1 MALASGADLKDVLR
15 MTQLFEHVMV
25 TGGSGFIGTHLIRL
39 LLSDPSVRTITVLD
53 LRPPEITDP
62 RVNYVCVDLRQPINY
77 HLNTAVSV
85 CFHLAAL
92 CKEPQY
98 GWEDYFCTNHVGT
111 KHLCDFATREK
122 IRNIVL
128 TSTMMVYRA
137 GERRSKETDCTAPDT
152 AYGISKLLA
161 EAALEKWAAADGRS
175 LHIVRPGVVFGR
187 GESGNFTRLYKALKR
202 GRFVYVGRSS
212 TRKAC
217 IYVKDL
223 CCFMRL
229 LAETSEGLGIY
240 NAALPV
246 PVTIREI
253 CETFCK
259 VFGLKQRIP
268 TVPFRL
274 ALLAGYCGDVAH
286 ALGVATDL
294 HHRRI
299 EKLFFS
305 TDIAT
310 DAMLDTGFH
319 PAYGL
324 AEGLIEWRDE
334 CIPGSLS

>member
-1 MALASGADLKDVLR
+1 MPS
-15 MTQLFEHVMV
+15 LFEHVLV
-25 TGGSGFIGTHLIRL
+25 TGGSGFIGTHLTRL
-39 LLSDPSVRTITVLD
+39 LLSESCVRMITVLD
-53 LRPPEITDP
+53 LQPPQISDP
-62 RVNYVCVDLRQPINY
+62 RVNYIHADLRHPINQR
-77 HLNTAVSV
+77 LSAAVDV

-98 GWEDYFCTNHVGT
+98 GWEDYFLTNHIGT
-111 KHLCDFATREK
+111 QHLCEFATREN
-122 IRNIVL
+122 IRNIVFA
-128 TSTMMVYRA
+128 STMMVYRA
-137 GERRSKETDCTAPDT
+137 GERRSKESDCAAPDT

-161 EAALEKWAAADGRS
+161 EAVLEKWSAVGGRT

-187 GESGNFTRLYKALKR
+187 GESGNFTRLYKALKSR
-202 GRFVYVGRSS
+202 RFAYVGRSS

-223 CCFMRL
+223 CRFMRF
-229 LAETSEGLGIY
+229 LAESSEGLGPY
-240 NAALPV
+240 NLALPN

-253 CETFCK
+253 CETFCA
-259 VFGLKQRIP
+259 VFELKPKIP

-286 ALGVATDL
+286 ALGGTTDL

-299 EKLFFS
+299 EKLYYS

-310 DAMLDTGFH
+310 DAMLDTGFR
-319 PAYGL
+319 PGYSL

-334 CIPGSLS
+334 CPPGSLS